1 MCKTLIKTAPGIQG
15 GGAALQRR
23 GPPVHPWDGCR
34 IFLLVKMFLEVFL
47 AILFSYTDPIPTLY
61 QVYTGLYRPYTDP
74 IPTLYQSYTGLYRPS
89 TGPIPPRGRPYTN
102 HIPTYTETYTAV
114 CPPRDPPRHPDIH
127 PYIHLSILYPMLLVR
142 PKSDLGF
149 YGFS

>member
-61 QVYTGLYRPYTDP
+61 QVYTGLYRPYTGP
-74 IPTLYQSYTGLYRPS
+74 IPTLYQSYTGLY
-89 TGPIPPRGRPYTN
+89 GPYTAPLPTLYQSYTDLYRPYTDP
-102 HIPTYTETYTAV
+102 IPSNIFV
-114 CPPRDPPRHPDIH
+114 WGN
-127 PYIHLSILYPMLLVR
+127 LSRANKQPARLLSFR
-142 PKSDLGF
+142 IQF
-149 YGFS
+149 